1 MNGKI
6 GLKNA
11 HKITCKRIYI
21 HFILCYG
28 FHQGRKGS
36 GYRVGPNPDQDIIR
50 YVADN
55 EPDLAVKPYLCDVIF
70 TPVSAEFGAC
80 RARLEHHL
88 AERFGA

>member
-11 HKITCKRIYI
+11 HILTDKRII
-21 HFILCYG
+21 SQKLND
-28 FHQGRKGS
+28 
-36 GYRVGPNPDQDIIR
+36 V
-50 YVADN
+50 VA
-55 EPDLAVKPYLCDVIF
+55 DLAVKPYLCDVIF

-88 AERFGA
+88 AERFGVQIHDDVYY